1 MAADLS
7 HISDVRV
14 KMILNMAVL
23 GEGPVL
29 SGATTGR
36 AVLADLLK
44 ASVKEPSVVTPI
56 LLNFESVD
64 VATSSFLRESVLAFR
79 DAIRSRRS
87 NYYPVIANINA
98 DVREELEDLLS
109 RRSGVLM
116 SCVLKDGEVTVTS
129 LIGELDPKQ
138 RLTFDLVQERRET
151 DAGELMRDFAAT
163 DRVKSPTAWNNR
175 LASLA
180 LLGLVAEISQG
191 RSKRYRPIFEGV

>member
-1 MAADLS
+1 
-7 HISDVRV
+7 
-14 KMILNMAVL
+14 MILNMVQL
-23 GEGPVL
+23 GGDEVL

-36 AVLADLLK
+36 MVLADLLK
-44 ASVKEPSVVTPI
+44 ATATEPSAITPV
-56 LLNFESVD
+56 LLNFEWVR

-116 SCVLKDGEVTVTS
+116 SCIARNDEVIETG

-138 RLTFDLVQERRET
+138 RLTFDLVQQRRET
-151 DAGELMRDFAAT
+151 DAGELMRDFADT

-191 RSKRYRPIFEGV
+191 RSKRYKPIFEGV

>member
-1 MAADLS
+1 
-7 HISDVRV
+7 
-14 KMILNMAVL
+14 MILNMAQL
-23 GEGPVL
+23 GGDEVL

-36 AVLADLLK
+36 MVLADLLK
-44 ASVKEPSVVTPI
+44 ATASEPPVVTPV
-56 LLNFESVD
+56 LLNFEWVR

-98 DVREELEDLLS
+98 EVREELEALLS

-116 SCVLKDGEVTVTS
+116 SCIAWDGEVIETG

-151 DAGELMRDFAAT
+151 DAGELMRDFAST
-163 DRVKSPTAWNNR
+163 DPVKSPTAWNNR

-180 LLGLVAEISQG
+180 MLGLVAEVSQG
-191 RSKRYRPIFEGV
+191 RSKRYKPIFEGV